1 MAVRSALVLTLG
13 RIFICPIFLAVY
25 LFYSKM
31 GISFL
36 AMPYVLLF
44 LLILCELSDIL
55 DGIFARRSNQV
66 TELGKILDPMADSV
80 VRLSMLLCL
89 THGIVQLPLLLV
101 FVFVVR
107 DAVISTLRILCALR
121 GKALAARFSGKLKAV
136 LQGIS
141 LFFIVILLIPYTM
154 GYLSIEALQQ
164 YSMWIV
170 ALTAAYTLCSGIE
183 YIWAYRSYVTQAWT
197 AAPQKN

>member
-1 MAVRSALVLTLG
+1 MRSALVLTLG

-25 LFYSKM
+25 LFYTKM
-31 GISFL
+31 GISFF

-44 LLILCELSDIL
+44 LLVLCELSDIL
-55 DGIFARRSNQV
+55 DGVFARRSNQV

-107 DAVISTLRILCALR
+107 DAIISTLRILCALR
-121 GKALAARFSGKLKAV
+121 GKALAARFSGKMKAV
-136 LQGIS
+136 LQAIS

-154 GYLSIEALQQ
+154 GYLSLDTLQQ
-164 YSMWIV
+164 YSFWIV
-170 ALTAAYTLCSGIE
+170 FITAIYTLMSGVE
-183 YIWAYRSYVTQAWT
+183 YIWAYRSYITQAWRT
-197 AAPQKN
+197 AS